1 MAPRRVPEHQGSSN
15 RPQRG
20 LFPGLDAHGPALEVV
35 RAQAKGQRMSLDR
48 RRTVARK
55 ALIIGGGIAG
65 PVTAMALQRAGIES
79 VVYEAYDTSAGLDA
93 GAFLT
98 VAVNGLD
105 ALRTLDVHEPVLAA
119 GFPTRNMEFYS
130 GTGKRLGEIPIGG
143 TLPDGT
149 VTHTIM
155 RADLYRVLHDEAV
168 GRGIPIEHNRRLVDG
183 GTMPDGGVVARFED
197 GTEAAGDLLVGA
209 DGIHSRTRRIID
221 PSAPEPRYT
230 GLGNIGGFTRNASVD
245 TRQGIYAMVFGKRA
259 FFGYTVSPSGEIW
272 WFANP
277 PSPRE
282 LTRTELAATTEQWKR
297 RLIGLFAD
305 DATPAVE
312 IIRATAGELAG
323 TNQYDMLS
331 VPTWHR
337 GPMVIMGDAAH
348 ATSPSSGQGASM
360 AIEDA
365 IVLAKCLRDLPN
377 IPQAFA
383 AYEQLRRE
391 RVERVVAQ
399 GARSSSGKAA
409 GPIVRV
415 LRDLMLPV
423 VLKRVASSGER
434 SLAWM
439 YGYHIDWNEKVP
451 S

>member
-1 MAPRRVPEHQGSSN
+1 
-15 RPQRG
+15 
-20 LFPGLDAHGPALEVV
+20 
-35 RAQAKGQRMSLDR
+35 MSLDR

-93 GAFLT
+93 DAFLT

-149 VTHTIM
+149 VTHTIK

-209 DGIHSRTRRIID
+209 DGVHSRTRRIID

-230 GLGNIGGFTRNASVD
+230 GLGNIGGFAREASVNAG
-245 TRQGIYAMVFGKRA
+245 QGIYAMVFGKRA

-277 PSPRE
+277 PEARE
-282 LTRTELAATTEQWKR
+282 PDRAELAATTTEQWKE
-297 RLIGLFAD
+297 RLTYLFAD

-312 IIRATAGELAG
+312 IIRATPGDLAG
-323 TNQYDMLS
+323 TNQYDMPS

-337 GPMVIMGDAAH
+337 GPVVIIGDAAH
-348 ATSPSSGQGASM
+348 AASPASGQGASM

-365 IVLAKCLRDLPN
+365 VVLAKSLRDLPD
-377 IPQAFA
+377 IQQAFA
-383 AYEQLRRE
+383 TYERLRRG
-391 RVERVVAQ
+391 RVERVVAH
-399 GARSSSGKAA
+399 GARSSSSKAA
-409 GPIVRV
+409 GPVARV

-423 VLKRVASSGER
+423 FLKRAAGSGEK

-439 YGYHIDWNEKVP
+439 YNHHVDWGERMA

>member
-1 MAPRRVPEHQGSSN
+1 MTR
-15 RPQRG
+15 
-20 LFPGLDAHGPALEVV
+20 
-35 RAQAKGQRMSLDR
+35 K
-48 RRTVARK
+48 K

-65 PVTAMALQRAGIES
+65 PVTAMALQRAGIDP
-79 VVYEAYDTSAGLDA
+79 VVYEAYGTGAGLDA

-105 ALRTLDVHEPVLAA
+105 ALRTLDAHEPVLAA
-119 GFPTRNMEFYS
+119 GFPTRSIEFFS
-130 GTGKRLGEIPIGG
+130 GPGRRLGEVPIGG

-149 VTHTIM
+149 VTHTIR
-155 RADLYRVLHDEAV
+155 RADLYRVLHDEATR
-168 GRGIPIEHNRRLVDG
+168 RGVPIEHNRRLVDAESK
-183 GTMPDGGVVARFED
+183 PDGGVVARFED
-197 GTEAAGDLLVGA
+197 GTEAAGDLLIGA

-221 PSAPEPRYT
+221 PTTPEPRYT
-230 GLGNIGGFTRNASVD
+230 GLGNVGGFTRNASVD
-245 TRQGIYAMVFGKRA
+245 TRRGIYAMVFGKRA

-277 PSPRE
+277 PSARE
-282 LTRTELAATTEQWKR
+282 LTRSELAASTEEWKR
-297 RLIGLFAD
+297 RLIDLFVD

-323 TNQYDMLS
+323 TNQYDMPS
-331 VPTWHR
+331 VPIWHR
-337 GPMVIMGDAAH
+337 GPMVIVGDAAH

-365 IVLAKCLRDLPN
+365 VVLAKCLRDLPDLSR
-377 IPQAFA
+377 AFA

-423 VLKRVASSGER
+423 FLKRAAGSGQT
-434 SLAWM
+434 SLAWV
-439 YGYHIDWNEKVP
+439 YGYHVDWDEKVAA
-451 S
+451 

>member
-1 MAPRRVPEHQGSSN
+1 MTR
-15 RPQRG
+15 
-20 LFPGLDAHGPALEVV
+20 
-35 RAQAKGQRMSLDR
+35 K
-48 RRTVARK
+48 K

-65 PVTAMALQRAGIES
+65 PVAAMALQRAGIEA
-79 VVYEAYDTSAGLDA
+79 VVYEAYDTGAGLDA

-105 ALRTLDVHEPVLAA
+105 ALRILEAHEQVLAA
-119 GFPTRNMEFYS
+119 GFPTRSIEFFS
-130 GTGKRLGEIPIGG
+130 GTGKRLGEVPIGG
-143 TLPDGT
+143 TLADGT
-149 VTHTIM
+149 VTHTIK
-155 RADLYRVLHDEAV
+155 RADLYRVLHDESIR
-168 GRGIPIEHNRRLVDG
+168 RGIRVEYGKRLIDAE
-183 GTMPDGGVVARFED
+183 TTPDGVVARFE
-197 GTEAAGDLLVGA
+197 GSTHAEGDLLVGA

-221 PSAPEPRYT
+221 PAAPGPRYT
-230 GLGNIGGFTRNASVD
+230 GLGNIGGFTRDASVD
-245 TRQGIYAMVFGKRA
+245 TRPGIYAMVWGKRA

-277 PSPRE
+277 PSARE
-282 LTRTELAATTEQWKR
+282 LTRAELAVTTEQWKQ

-305 DATPAVE
+305 DVSPVAE
-312 IIRATAGELAG
+312 IIRATTGELLG
-323 TNQYDMLS
+323 TNQYDMPS
-331 VPTWHR
+331 VPTWHE
-337 GPMVIMGDAAH
+337 GPMVIVGDAAH
-348 ATSPSSGQGASM
+348 ATSPASGQGASM

-365 IVLAKCLRDLPN
+365 VVLAKCLRDLPD
-377 IPQAFA
+377 IQQAFA

-391 RVERVVAQ
+391 RVEHVVAQ

-409 GPIVRV
+409 GPIARV

-439 YGYHIDWNEKVP
+439 YRYHIDWDERVA

>member
-1 MAPRRVPEHQGSSN
+1 
-15 RPQRG
+15 
-20 LFPGLDAHGPALEVV
+20 
-35 RAQAKGQRMSLDR
+35 MSLDR

-79 VVYEAYDTSAGLDA
+79 VVYEAYDTSAGLEA

-130 GTGKRLGEIPIGG
+130 GIGKRLGEIPIGG

-149 VTHTIM
+149 VTHTIR

-168 GRGIPIEHNRRLVDG
+168 SRGIPIEHNRRLVDG

-197 GTEAAGDLLVGA
+197 GTEAVGDLLVGA

-230 GLGNIGGFTRNASVD
+230 GLGNIGGFAREASVNAG
-245 TRQGIYAMVFGKRA
+245 QGIYAMVFGKRA
-259 FFGYTVSPSGEIW
+259 FFGYTVSPSGETW
-272 WFANP
+272 WFANAP
-277 PSPRE
+277 EARE
-282 LTRTELAATTEQWKR
+282 PDRAELAATTTEQWKE
-297 RLIGLFAD
+297 RLTYLFAD

-312 IIRATAGELAG
+312 ILRATTGDLAG
-323 TNQYDMLS
+323 TNQYDMPS

-337 GPMVIMGDAAH
+337 GPMVIIGDAAH
-348 ATSPSSGQGASM
+348 AASPASGQGASM

-365 IVLAKCLRDLPN
+365 VVLAKSLRDLPD
-377 IPQAFA
+377 IQQAFA
-383 AYEQLRRE
+383 TYERLRRG
-391 RVERVVAQ
+391 RVERVVAH

-409 GPIVRV
+409 GPVARV

-423 VLKRVASSGER
+423 FLKRAAGSGEK

-439 YGYHIDWNEKVP
+439 YNHHVDWGERMA

>member
-1 MAPRRVPEHQGSSN
+1 MAE
-15 RPQRG
+15 
-20 LFPGLDAHGPALEVV
+20 
-35 RAQAKGQRMSLDR
+35 
-48 RRTVARK
+48 RK

-65 PVTAMALQRAGIES
+65 LVTAMALQRARIDAI
-79 VVYEAYDTSAGLDA
+79 VYEAYDTEAGLDA

-105 ALRTLDVHEPVLAA
+105 ALRSLGAHEPVLAA
-119 GFPTRNMEFYS
+119 GFPTRSIEFFS
-130 GTGKRLGEIPIGG
+130 GTGKRLGEVPIGG

-149 VTHTIM
+149 VTHTIK
-155 RADLYRVLHDEAV
+155 RVDLYRVLHDEAIR
-168 GRGIPIEHNRRLVDG
+168 RGIRIEHNRRLVDAEI
-183 GTMPDGGVVARFED
+183 TPDEGVIARFED
-197 GTEAAGDLLVGA
+197 GTEAAGDLLIGA

-221 PSAPEPRYT
+221 PAAPGPRYT
-230 GLGNIGGFTRNASVD
+230 GLGNVGGFASNASVN
-245 TRQGIYAMVFGKRA
+245 TKPGIYAMVFGKRA

-277 PSPRE
+277 PSARE
-282 LTRTELAATTEQWKR
+282 PTRAELSATTEQWKR

-323 TNQYDMLS
+323 TNQYDMPS

-415 LRDLMLPV
+415 LRDLTLPV
-423 VLKRVASSGER
+423 ILRRVASSGER

-439 YGYHIDWNEKVP
+439 YGYHVDWDERLA

>member
-1 MAPRRVPEHQGSSN
+1 VTR
-15 RPQRG
+15 
-20 LFPGLDAHGPALEVV
+20 
-35 RAQAKGQRMSLDR
+35 K
-48 RRTVARK
+48 K
-55 ALIIGGGIAG
+55 ALIVGGGIAG
-65 PVTAMALQRAGIES
+65 PVTAMALQRAGIDA

-105 ALRTLDVHEPVLAA
+105 ALRTLDAHEPVLAA
-119 GFPTRNMEFYS
+119 GFPTRNIEFFS
-130 GTGKRLGEIPIGG
+130 GSGKRLGEVPIGG

-149 VTHTIM
+149 VTHTIK
-155 RADLYRVLHDEAV
+155 RADLYRVLHDEAIH
-168 GRGIPIEHNRRLVDG
+168 RGIHIEYGKRLVDAEV
-183 GTMPDGGVVARFED
+183 TPDGGVVARFED
-197 GTEAAGDLLVGA
+197 GTRVAGDLLIGA

-221 PSAPEPRYT
+221 PGAPEPRYT

-245 TRQGIYAMVFGKRA
+245 TRPGIYVMVWGKRA

-277 PSPRE
+277 PSARE
-282 LTRTELAATTEQWKR
+282 LTRAELAATTEEGKQH
-297 RLIGLFAD
+297 LIDLFAN

-312 IIRATAGELAG
+312 IIRSTTGELPG
-323 TNQYDMLS
+323 TNQYDMPS

-337 GPMVIMGDAAH
+337 GPMVIVGDAAH
-348 ATSPSSGQGASM
+348 AASPASGQGASM

-365 IVLAKCLRDLPN
+365 VVLAKCLRDLPG
-377 IPQAFA
+377 IQQAFT

-409 GPIVRV
+409 GPIARV

-423 VLKRVASSGER
+423 ILKRVASSGEK
-434 SLAWM
+434 SLVWM
-439 YGYHIDWNEKVP
+439 YGYHVAWDERLA

>member
-1 MAPRRVPEHQGSSN
+1 MNHTPTN
-15 RPQRG
+15 
-20 LFPGLDAHGPALEVV
+20 
-35 RAQAKGQRMSLDR
+35 K
-48 RRTVARK
+48 K

-65 PVTAMALQRAGIES
+65 PVTAMALQRAGIDP

-105 ALRTLDVHEPVLAA
+105 SLRVLDAHEPVLDA
-119 GFPTRNMEFYS
+119 GFATRKIEFFS
-130 GTGKRLGEIPIGG
+130 GTGKRLGEVPIGG

-149 VTHTIM
+149 VTHTIK
-155 RADLYRVLHDEAV
+155 RADLYRVLHDESIR
-168 GRGIPIEHNRRLVDG
+168 RGIRIEHGKGLVDAE
-183 GTMPDGGVVARFED
+183 TTPDGGVAARFED
-197 GTEAAGDLLVGA
+197 GTQATGDLLIGA

-221 PSAPEPRYT
+221 PAAPEPRFT
-230 GLGNIGGFTRNASVD
+230 GLGNIGGFTRNATVN
-245 TRQGIYAMVFGKRA
+245 TKPGIYVMIWGKRA

-277 PSPRE
+277 PSARE
-282 LTRTELAATTEQWKR
+282 LPRAELAATEQWKQ
-297 RLIGLFAD
+297 RLIDRFAD
-305 DATPAVE
+305 DATLAVE
-312 IIRATAGELAG
+312 IIKATAGELPA
-323 TNQYDMLS
+323 TNQYDMPS

-337 GPMVIMGDAAH
+337 EPLVIVGDAAH
-348 ATSPSSGQGASM
+348 AASPASGQGASM
-360 AIEDA
+360 AIEHA
-365 IVLAKCLRDLPN
+365 VVLAKCLRDLPDVQ
-377 IPQAFA
+377 QAFA

-409 GPIVRV
+409 GPIARV

-423 VLKRVASSGER
+423 ILKRVASNGGR

-439 YGYHIDWNEKVP
+439 YGYHIDWDEKVAA
-451 S
+451 

>member
-1 MAPRRVPEHQGSSN
+1 MNHTPTN
-15 RPQRG
+15 
-20 LFPGLDAHGPALEVV
+20 
-35 RAQAKGQRMSLDR
+35 K
-48 RRTVARK
+48 K

-65 PVTAMALQRAGIES
+65 PVTAMALQRAGIDS

-105 ALRTLDVHEPVLAA
+105 VLRTLDVHEPVLDA
-119 GFPTRNMEFYS
+119 GFPTKNIEFFS
-130 GTGKRLGEIPIGG
+130 GTGKRLGEVSIGG

-149 VTHTIM
+149 ATHTIK
-155 RADLYRVLHDEAV
+155 RADLYQVLHDEAIR
-168 GRGIPIEHNRRLVDG
+168 RGIRIEHGKRLVDAE
-183 GTMPDGGVVARFED
+183 TTPDGGVVARFED
-197 GTEAAGDLLVGA
+197 GTRATGDLLIGA

-221 PSAPEPRYT
+221 PDAPEPRYT
-230 GLGNIGGFTRNASVD
+230 GLGNIGGFTRNASVN
-245 TRQGIYAMVFGKRA
+245 TKPGIYVMVWGKRA

-277 PSPRE
+277 PSTRE
-282 LTRTELAATTEQWKR
+282 LTRAELAATEHMKR
-297 RLIGLFAD
+297 RLLSLFAD

-312 IIRATAGELAG
+312 IIKTTTGELPG
-323 TNQYDMLS
+323 TNQYDMPS
-331 VPTWHR
+331 VPTWYK
-337 GPMVIMGDAAH
+337 GPMIIVGDAAH

-365 IVLAKCLRDLPN
+365 VVLAKCLRDLPD
-377 IPQAFA
+377 IQQAFA

-391 RVERVVAQ
+391 RVEHIVAQ

-409 GPIVRV
+409 GPIARV

-423 VLKRVASSGER
+423 ILKRVASSGEK

-439 YGYHIDWNEKVP
+439 YGYHIDWNEKVATTGQG
-451 S
+451 

>member
-1 MAPRRVPEHQGSSN
+1 MSNETMAE
-15 RPQRG
+15 
-20 LFPGLDAHGPALEVV
+20 
-35 RAQAKGQRMSLDR
+35 
-48 RRTVARK
+48 RK

-65 PVTAMALQRAGIES
+65 LVTAMALQRARIDAI
-79 VVYEAYDTSAGLDA
+79 VYEAYDTEAGLDA

-105 ALRTLDVHEPVLAA
+105 ALRSLGAHEPVLAA
-119 GFPTRNMEFYS
+119 GFPTRSIEFFS
-130 GTGKRLGEIPIGG
+130 GTGKRLGEVPIGG

-149 VTHTIM
+149 VTHTIK
-155 RADLYRVLHDEAV
+155 RVDLYRVLHDEAIR
-168 GRGIPIEHNRRLVDG
+168 RGIRIEHNRRLVDAEI
-183 GTMPDGGVVARFED
+183 TPDEGVIARFED
-197 GTEAAGDLLVGA
+197 GTEAAGDLLIGA

-221 PSAPEPRYT
+221 PAAPGPRYT
-230 GLGNIGGFTRNASVD
+230 GLGNIGGFTRDASVD
-245 TRQGIYAMVFGKRA
+245 TKPGIYAMIWGKRA

-277 PSPRE
+277 PSARE
-282 LTRTELAATTEQWKR
+282 PTRAELSATTEQWKR

-323 TNQYDMLS
+323 TNQYDMPS

-399 GARSSSGKAA
+399 GVRSSSGKAA

-415 LRDLMLPV
+415 LRDLTLPV
-423 VLKRVASSGER
+423 ILRRVASSGER

-439 YGYHIDWNEKVP
+439 YGYHVDWDERLA

>member
-1 MAPRRVPEHQGSSN
+1 MNHTPTN
-15 RPQRG
+15 
-20 LFPGLDAHGPALEVV
+20 
-35 RAQAKGQRMSLDR
+35 K
-48 RRTVARK
+48 K

-65 PVTAMALQRAGIES
+65 PVTAMALQRAGIDS
-79 VVYEAYDTSAGLDA
+79 VVYEAYDSSAGLDA

-105 ALRTLDVHEPVLAA
+105 ALRSLDAHEPVLAA
-119 GFPTRNMEFYS
+119 GLPTRDIEFFS
-130 GTGKRLGEIPIGG
+130 GTGRRLGEVPIGG

-149 VTHTIM
+149 VSHTIK
-155 RADLYRVLHDEAV
+155 RADLYRVLHDEATR
-168 GRGIPIEHNRRLVDG
+168 RGIRIVHNRRLVDAE
-183 GTMPDGGVVARFED
+183 TTPDGGVVARFED
-197 GTEAAGDLLVGA
+197 GTEAAGDLLIGA

-221 PSAPEPRYT
+221 PAAPEPRYT
-230 GLGNIGGFTRNASVD
+230 GLGNIGGFTRDASVD
-245 TRQGIYAMVFGKRA
+245 TRPGIYVMVFGKRA

-277 PSPRE
+277 PSARE
-282 LTRTELAATTEQWKR
+282 LTRDELAATTTEQWKR
-297 RLIGLFAD
+297 RLTGLFAD

-312 IIRATAGELAG
+312 IIRATTGELLG
-323 TNQYDMLS
+323 TNQHDMPS

-337 GPMVIMGDAAH
+337 GPMVIVGDAAH

-365 IVLAKCLRDLPN
+365 VVLAKCLRDLPD
-377 IPQAFA
+377 IQQAFA

-409 GPIVRV
+409 GPVARV

-423 VLKRVASSGER
+423 ILKRVASSGER

-439 YGYHIDWNEKVP
+439 YDYHVDWDEKLA

>member
-1 MAPRRVPEHQGSSN
+1 MTQ
-15 RPQRG
+15 
-20 LFPGLDAHGPALEVV
+20 
-35 RAQAKGQRMSLDR
+35 K
-48 RRTVARK
+48 K

-65 PVTAMALQRAGIES
+65 PVTAMALQRADIDS

-105 ALRTLDVHEPVLAA
+105 ALRSLGAHEPVLAA
-119 GFPTRNMEFYS
+119 GFPTRSIEFFS
-130 GTGKRLGEIPIGG
+130 GTGKHLGEVPIGG
-143 TLPDGT
+143 TLADGT
-149 VTHTIM
+149 VTHTIK
-155 RADLYRVLHDEAV
+155 RADLYRVLHDEAIR
-168 GRGIPIEHNRRLVDG
+168 RGIRTEHGKRLIDAE
-183 GTMPDGGVVARFED
+183 TTPDGVVARFED
-197 GTEAAGDLLVGA
+197 STQAEGDLLIGA

-221 PSAPEPRYT
+221 PAAPGPRYT
-230 GLGNIGGFTRNASVD
+230 GLGNIGGFTRDASVD
-245 TRQGIYAMVFGKRA
+245 TKPGIYVMVWGKRA

-277 PSPRE
+277 PSARE
-282 LTRTELAATTEQWKR
+282 LTRAELAATTEQWKQ

-305 DATPAVE
+305 DVSPVAE
-312 IIRATAGELAG
+312 IIRATTGELLG
-323 TNQYDMLS
+323 TNQHDMPS
-331 VPTWHR
+331 VPNWR
-337 GPMVIMGDAAH
+337 EGPMVIVGDAAH
-348 ATSPSSGQGASM
+348 ATSPASGQGASM

-365 IVLAKCLRDLPN
+365 VVLAKCLRDLPD
-377 IPQAFA
+377 IQQAFA
-383 AYEQLRRE
+383 AYEQLRRQ

-399 GARSSSGKAA
+399 GARSSSDKAA
-409 GPIVRV
+409 GPIARV

-439 YGYHIDWNEKVP
+439 YSYHIDWDERMA

>member
-1 MAPRRVPEHQGSSN
+1 
-15 RPQRG
+15 
-20 LFPGLDAHGPALEVV
+20 
-35 RAQAKGQRMSLDR
+35 MSLDR

-230 GLGNIGGFTRNASVD
+230 GLGNIGGFTREASVNAG
-245 TRQGIYAMVFGKRA
+245 QGIYAMVFGKRA

-277 PSPRE
+277 PEARE
-282 LTRTELAATTEQWKR
+282 PDRAELAATTTEQWKE
-297 RLIGLFAD
+297 RLTYLFAD

-312 IIRATAGELAG
+312 IIRATPGDLAG
-323 TNQYDMLS
+323 TNQYDMPS

-337 GPMVIMGDAAH
+337 GPVVIIGDAAH
-348 ATSPSSGQGASM
+348 AASPASGQGASM

-365 IVLAKCLRDLPN
+365 VVLAKSLRDLPD
-377 IPQAFA
+377 IQQAFA
-383 AYEQLRRE
+383 TYERLRRG
-391 RVERVVAQ
+391 RVERVVAH
-399 GARSSSGKAA
+399 GARSSSSKAA
-409 GPIVRV
+409 GPVARV

-423 VLKRVASSGER
+423 FLKRAAGSGEK

-439 YGYHIDWNEKVP
+439 YNHHVDWGERMA

>member
-1 MAPRRVPEHQGSSN
+1 MNHAP
-15 RPQRG
+15 
-20 LFPGLDAHGPALEVV
+20 
-35 RAQAKGQRMSLDR
+35 K
-48 RRTVARK
+48 K
-55 ALIIGGGIAG
+55 AMIIGGGIAG
-65 PVTAMALQRAGIES
+65 PVTAMALQRAGIDP
-79 VVYEAYDTSAGLDA
+79 VVCEAYDTSAGLDA

-105 ALRTLDVHEPVLAA
+105 ALHTLDAHEPVLDA
-119 GFPTRNMEFYS
+119 GFPTRKIEFFS
-130 GTGKRLGEIPIGG
+130 GTGKRLGEVPIGG

-149 VTHTIM
+149 GTHTIK
-155 RADLYRVLHDEAV
+155 RADLYRVLHDQAIR
-168 GRGIPIEHNRRLVDG
+168 RGIRIEHGTRLVDAEV
-183 GTMPDGGVVARFED
+183 TPAGGVVARFED
-197 GTEAAGDLLVGA
+197 GTRAAGDLLIGA

-221 PSAPEPRYT
+221 PAAPEPRYT
-230 GLGNIGGFTRNASVD
+230 GLGNIGGFTRDASVN
-245 TRQGIYAMVFGKRA
+245 TKPGIYVMVWGKRA

-277 PSPRE
+277 PSAKELPRAE
-282 LTRTELAATTEQWKR
+282 LVATEEWKQ

-312 IIRATAGELAG
+312 IIEATTGELVG
-323 TNQYDMLS
+323 TNQYDMPS

-337 GPMVIMGDAAH
+337 VPMVIAGDAAH
-348 ATSPSSGQGASM
+348 ATSPASGQGASM

-365 IVLAKCLRDLPN
+365 VVLAKCLRDLPD
-377 IPQAFA
+377 IQQAFV

-409 GPIVRV
+409 GPIARV

-439 YGYHIDWNEKVP
+439 YSYHIDWDDRMA

>member
-1 MAPRRVPEHQGSSN
+1 MSNETMAE
-15 RPQRG
+15 
-20 LFPGLDAHGPALEVV
+20 
-35 RAQAKGQRMSLDR
+35 
-48 RRTVARK
+48 RK

-65 PVTAMALQRAGIES
+65 LVTAMALQRARIDAI
-79 VVYEAYDTSAGLDA
+79 VYEAYDTEAGLDA

-105 ALRTLDVHEPVLAA
+105 ALRSLGAHEPVLAA
-119 GFPTRNMEFYS
+119 GFPTRSIEFFS
-130 GTGKRLGEIPIGG
+130 GTGKRLGEVPIGG

-149 VTHTIM
+149 VTHTIK
-155 RADLYRVLHDEAV
+155 RVDLYRVLHDEAIR
-168 GRGIPIEHNRRLVDG
+168 RGIRIEHNRRLVDAEI
-183 GTMPDGGVVARFED
+183 TPDEGVIARFED
-197 GTEAAGDLLVGA
+197 GTEAAGDLLIGA

-221 PSAPEPRYT
+221 PAAPGPRYT
-230 GLGNIGGFTRNASVD
+230 GLGNIGGFTRDASVD
-245 TRQGIYAMVFGKRA
+245 TKPGIYAMIWGKRA

-277 PSPRE
+277 PSARE

-323 TNQYDMLS
+323 TNQYDMPS

-399 GARSSSGKAA
+399 GVRSSSGKAA
-409 GPIVRV
+409 EPIVRV
-415 LRDLMLPV
+415 LRDLTLPV
-423 VLKRVASSGER
+423 ILRRVASSGER

-439 YGYHIDWNEKVP
+439 YGYHVDWDERLA